1 MSVICKLLKNET
13 PGLRRTEVDY
23 YNIRDVAQD
32 SHKDYRDLIADPIT
46 SADQVLVIFKTFEKL

>member
-23 YNIRDVAQD
+23 CNIRDVAQD
-32 SHKDYRDLIADPIT
+32 SHKDYTDLIANPIT
-46 SADQVLVIFKTFEKL
+46 SAD